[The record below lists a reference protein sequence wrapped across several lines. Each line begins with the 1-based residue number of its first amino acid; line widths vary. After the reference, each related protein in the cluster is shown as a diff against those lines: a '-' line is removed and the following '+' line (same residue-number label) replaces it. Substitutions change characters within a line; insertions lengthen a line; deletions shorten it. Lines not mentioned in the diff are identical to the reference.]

1 MSDKVPYEGIIKSLK
16 SLVTLDIVF
25 LLFSFVCAANIFLN
39 RGYQMPAT
47 SATISYIQAQ
57 VKPASGILF
66 LCAFGMFMTGG
77 MGLIK
82 LALWRS
88 VLPKLS
94 PGEDDP
100 KEHVHWATDVL
111 ATANIERNAYLLRV
125 YEEHRDANN
134 ELAWL
139 SRLAQSCLV
148 LAVIDGILSWKYS
161 IIAACWFAVASRLGE
176 GWAQFIVLLIAI
188 FVSFVASRSFLQ
200 KNPNHIYLAGVENKE
215 EIERKKK
222 ASTSPPPSP
231 PLEIELSVPP
241 PPVQYQAVRSP
252 MPPFSDH
259 DE

>member
-94 PGEDDP
+94 PGEDAP

-148 LAVIDGILSWKYS
+148 LAVIDGFIRDV
-161 IIAACWFAVASRLGE
+161 IPRLYGFQMTLTYIKGKSAIHLARTYGDRKRNFVGQNFWARGFLVSTVGRDE
-176 GWAQFIVLLIAI
+176 GLIRTYI
-188 FVSFVASRSFLQ
+188 RDQ
-200 KNPNHIYLAGVENKE
+200 DE
-215 EIERKKK
+215 EDRRLDQLKIWE
-222 ASTSPPPSP
+222 
-231 PLEIELSVPP
+231 
-241 PPVQYQAVRSP
+241 
-252 MPPFSDH
+252 
-259 DE
+259 